1 MIRQLLLVFKE
12 RYGISRVCR
21 VLNCSRTLLY
31 YKRKKKNDEAIE
43 QKLKE
48 KADRHPREGFW
59 KAYYRL
65 RLDGYPWNHK
75 RVHRVYVQLGLP
87 MRRKAKKRLPARVKA
102 PLVVPQ
108 ELNHTWS
115 VDFTED
121 RLENGRKFR
130 SFNVIDDANR
140 EVLFVESDFSL
151 PSNRI
156 LWVLN
161 HLVKRRGKPEY
172 IRMDNGPEFIAK
184 LTADWSKARQ
194 ISFRYIQ
201 PGKPTQNAYIERF
214 NGTFRR
220 GVLDAHIFKSID
232 QVRDVTEEWV
242 HDYNNCRPHDSLG
255 NLPPRVFADL
265 YLRGGTPSQIKKSF
279 LL

>member
-1 MIRQLLLVFKE
+1 MAFKE

-21 VLNCSRTLLY
+21 VLGCSRTLLY
-31 YKRKKKNDEAIE
+31 YKRKKKNDEMIE

-48 KADRHPREGFW
+48 KAERHPREGFW

-65 RLDGYPWNHK
+65 RLDGYAWNHK
-75 RVHRVYVQLGLP
+75 RVHRVYVHLGLP
-87 MRRKAKKRLPARVKA
+87 MRRKAKKRLPARVKE

-108 ELNHTWS
+108 QLNDTWS
-115 VDFTED
+115 IDFTED

-151 PSNRI
+151 PSKRI

-161 HLVKRRGKPEY
+161 HLVRRRGKPKY

-184 LTADWSKARQ
+184 LTESWSEAHQ

-201 PGKPTQNAYIERF
+201 PGKPTQNTFIERF
-214 NGTFRR
+214 NGSFRR
-220 GVLDAHIFKSID
+220 GVLDAHIFESID
-232 QVRDVTEEWV
+232 QVREVTDEWV
-242 HDYNNCRPHDSLG
+242 DDYNNHRPHESLG
-255 NLPPRVFADL
+255 NLPPRVFANR
-265 YLRGGTPSQIKKSF
+265 YLGGATPSQITKSF